1 MEGEVVEKI
10 MEGIAA
16 AYLAAMS
23 VIDIRKKEI
32 PVLPGLICFGILTIL
47 QTAAGAGLRTSLAGA
62 VLSVFL
68 WGVSRITGGGIGEGD
83 ALIFAVT
90 GAALGFWANLEILV
104 LGLFLSAAAGAFL
117 LLVRRVSVKSRIPF
131 VPFAAVSYGAVMLF

>member
-62 VLSVFL
+62 ALSVFL

-104 LGLFLSAAAGAFL
+104 LGLFLSAAAGAVL

-131 VPFAAVSYGAVMLF
+131 VPFAAVGYGAVMLF